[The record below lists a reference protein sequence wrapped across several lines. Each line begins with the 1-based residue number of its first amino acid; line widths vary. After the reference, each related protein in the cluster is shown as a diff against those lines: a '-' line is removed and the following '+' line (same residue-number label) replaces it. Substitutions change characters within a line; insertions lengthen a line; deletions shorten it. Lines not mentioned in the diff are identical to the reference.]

1 MIFEGYTTI
10 FGYLCP
16 VNIGGIEIPKH
27 LICKCSHRSREKVSI

>member
-27 LICKCSHRSREKVSI
+27 LICKCSH